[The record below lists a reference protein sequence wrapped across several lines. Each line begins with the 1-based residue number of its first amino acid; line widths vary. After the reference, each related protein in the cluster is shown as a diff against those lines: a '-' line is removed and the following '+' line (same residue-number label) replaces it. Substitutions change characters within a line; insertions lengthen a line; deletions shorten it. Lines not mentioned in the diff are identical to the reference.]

1 MKNSPLTPTSTE
13 SKKVHI
19 ISLGCSRNLVD
30 SENMA
35 GLIQGSN
42 GYQLSHDADQAEVI
56 IVNTCGFIDEAKKE
70 SIDTIL
76 SAAQFKE
83 KGNCKKLVVT
93 GCLSERY
100 PQELKDSLPEVDLI
114 TGTAAFSRILEEL
127 DSVTQS
133 QSSTPQVHI
142 HTDRLKDYDLPRANS
157 LSTQSAY
164 LKLAEG
170 CAKRC
175 AFCIIPKLR
184 GPLRS
189 RSIES
194 LVLEANTLCKQGI
207 RELNLIAQDLTDF
220 GRDRKDGTTLAA
232 LLRELV
238 KTPDLKWLRLF
249 YVYPDQLDDEV
260 IELVKNEEKICKY
273 LDVPIQHIS
282 DKILTRMNRHCSSQQ
297 VRDMIVRLK
306 NEIPNVVLRT
316 SLMVGFPGETEE
328 EFKQL
333 RDFVAEGNLDHVG
346 VFTYSHEEG
355 TPSFRLP
362 DDVPAEVKQARQKEI
377 YEIQERIQNE
387 RLQSWIGKKLEV
399 LVEGPH
405 PETELLLKGRF
416 YGQAPQIDNAVLI
429 NEGFANI
436 GDFKTVE
443 ITEIAGLDLVG
454 SICD

>member
-1 MKNSPLTPTSTE
+1 MTQ
-13 SKKVHI
+13 KVHI

-35 GLIQGSN
+35 GLLNGSTDYAVAN
-42 GYQLSHDADQAEVI
+42 SAEDAEII

-76 SAAQFKE
+76 DAAEHK

-114 TGTAAFSRILEEL
+114 TGTAAFSRIVEEL
-127 DSVTQS
+127 DALEKVPKKKNSE
-133 QSSTPQVHI
+133 PIVHI
-142 HTDRLKDYDLPRANS
+142 HKDRLKDYDLPRANS
-157 LSTQSAY
+157 LSHYSAY

-194 LVLEANTLCKQGI
+194 LVQEAEKLVDSGVI
-207 RELNLIAQDLTDF
+207 ELNLIAQDLTDF

-238 KTPDLKWLRLF
+238 KIEKLKWLRLF

-260 IELVKNEEKICKY
+260 IDLIKNEKKICKY
-273 LDVPIQHIS
+273 LDVPIQHVS
-282 DKILTRMNRHCSSQQ
+282 NKVLTRMNRHTTGDEIISM
-297 VRDMIVRLK
+297 VHKLK
-306 NEIPNVVLRT
+306 KEIPGLFIRT
-316 SLMVGFPGETEE
+316 SLMVGFPGESEADFAE
-328 EFKQL
+328 M
-333 RDFVAEGNLDHVG
+333 RDFLKEGLLDHVG

-355 TPSFRLP
+355 TPSFRLN
-362 DDVPAEVKQARQKEI
+362 DDVPAETKKKRQKEL
-377 YEIQERIQNE
+377 YDLQEKVLSK
-387 RLQSWIGKKLEV
+387 RLKSWIGKEIEV
-399 LVEGPH
+399 LIEGYH
-405 PETELLLKGRF
+405 PETDLLLRGRH
-416 YGQAPQIDNAVLI
+416 YGQAPQVDNFVI
-429 NEGFANI
+429 IQEGFGNI
-436 GDFKTVE
+436 GEFKKVRILE
-443 ITEIAGLDLVG
+443 RAGMDLVG
-454 SICD
+454 AIVN

>member
-1 MKNSPLTPTSTE
+1 M

-42 GYQLSHDADQAEVI
+42 GYSLANEADDAEVI

-76 SAAQFKE
+76 SAAKYKE
-83 KGNCKKLVVT
+83 TGNCKKLVVT

-100 PQELKDSLPEVDLI
+100 PTELKESLPEVDLI
-114 TGTAAFSRILEEL
+114 TGTAAFSKILEEL
-127 DSVTQS
+127 DSVTQT
-133 QSSTPQVHI
+133 QTQQIHI
-142 HTDRLKDYDLPRANS
+142 HKERLTDYDLPRANS
-157 LSTQSAY
+157 LSFYSAY

-194 LVLEANTLCKQGI
+194 LVLEANSLCSNGV

-220 GRDRKDGTTLAA
+220 GRDRKDGTTLSG
-232 LLRELV
+232 LLKELV
-238 KTPDLKWLRLF
+238 KTKDLKWLRLF
-249 YVYPDQLDDEV
+249 YAYPDQLSDDV

-282 DKILTRMNRHCSSQQ
+282 DKVLTRMNRHSDSGQI
-297 VRDMIVRLK
+297 RDMIVRLK
-306 NEIPNVVLRT
+306 TEIPGIVLRT
-316 SLMVGFPGETEE
+316 SLMVGFPGETKED
-328 EFKQL
+328 FKQL
-333 RDFVAEGNLDHVG
+333 KDFVSEGLLDHVG

-355 TPSFRLP
+355 TPSYRLP
-362 DDVPAEVKQARQKEI
+362 DDISAEVKAERQKEI
-377 YEIQERIQNE
+377 YDIQEKFNNK
-387 RLQSWIGKKLEV
+387 RLKNWLGKKLEV

-405 PETELLLKGRF
+405 PETDLLLKGRF

-429 NEGFANI
+429 NEGYANV
-436 GDFKTVE
+436 GDFKEVE
-443 ITEIAGLDLVG
+443 ITEIAGLDLIG
-454 SICD
+454 RITN

>member
-1 MKNSPLTPTSTE
+1 MKSKNETTSPE

-42 GYQLSHDADQAEVI
+42 GYVLSHEANDAEVI

-76 SAAQFKE
+76 GAAQYKE

-100 PQELKDSLPEVDLI
+100 PQELKESLPEVDLI

-127 DSVTQS
+127 DSVTGSKTQ
-133 QSSTPQVHI
+133 QVHI

-157 LSTQSAY
+157 LSTHSAY

-189 RSIES
+189 RSIQS
-194 LVLEANTLCKQGI
+194 LVLEANNLCKNGV

-220 GRDRKDGTTLAA
+220 GRDRKDGTTLAG

-260 IELVKNEEKICKY
+260 IQLVRDEEKICKY

-282 DKILTRMNRHCSSQQ
+282 DKILTRMNRHCSSEQ
-297 VRDMIVRLK
+297 VKDMVRRLK
-306 NEIPNVVLRT
+306 REIPGVVLRT

-328 EFKQL
+328 DFKQL
-333 RDFVAEGNLDHVG
+333 KDFVAEGHLDHVG

-377 YEIQERIQNE
+377 YDIQEQIQNE
-387 RLQSWIGKKLEV
+387 RLQSWIGRKLEV

-405 PETELLLKGRF
+405 PDTELLLKSRF

-429 NEGFANI
+429 NDGIANI

-443 ITEIAGLDLVG
+443 ITEVAGLDLIG
-454 SICD
+454 AICD